1 MALMSSILKLRLTG
15 FEKKLKMKTSNLI
28 RKILLFSKK
37 REIMNT
43 IFSWPPLS

>member
-1 MALMSSILKLRLTG
+1 LISHSAELRSSRRLSK
-15 FEKKLKMKTSNLI
+15 KKLKMKTSNLI

-37 REIMNT
+37 RETMNT